1 MRIVKI
7 NNQIEA
13 IEILK
18 KIGVDPYGVKS
29 MAPKTRQVNILLTGR
44 QCKVANILK
53 QEMLSL
59 GADAAVAR
67 GSVSCSIEGT
77 DVLLMGT
84 LKQLLALPERLKKQ
98 PFGLRALARELE
110 ILLANIELRHRV
122 FRTAKREISLGDKT
136 LIMGVL
142 NVTPD
147 SFSDGN
153 LYFDTQKAIER
164 ALQMEEEGADI
175 IDIGAESSRP
185 GAMPLGVQEEM
196 DRLMPVLEGL
206 RGKLA
211 VALSVDTTK
220 ARVAGAAI
228 AAGVEI
234 VNDISAL
241 HNDEEMAKVVS
252 ETGAGL
258 VLMHMRGTPKTM
270 QTGDLAYKDL
280 IGEIIDYL
288 KKSYEKACAAGI
300 EKERIAI
307 DPGIGFGKTFDDNC
321 RVINKLGEF
330 KTLGLPLLI
339 GTSRKAFIG
348 SITGSA
354 PWERLE
360 GTAATVAASIFG
372 GCDIVRVHDVAAM
385 KKVTTMT
392 DAIVRARDET

>member
-1 MRIVKI
+1 M
-7 NNQIEA
+7 
-13 IEILK
+13 K
-18 KIGVDPYGVKS
+18 KIGVDPYGVTS

-98 PFGLRALARELE
+98 PSASGQLARELE
-110 ILLANIELRHRV
+110 ILLANIEAQTSCFQDGEGESHW
-122 FRTAKREISLGDKT
+122 EDKT

-175 IDIGAESSRP
+175 IDNGAESSRP

-196 DRLMPVLEGL
+196 GRLMPVLEGL

-258 VLMHMRGTPKTM
+258 VLMHMRVPKTCRPVILPKGPDWRNYRLS
-270 QTGDLAYKDL
+270 Q
-280 IGEIIDYL
+280 
-288 KKSYEKACAAGI
+288 KSYEKHVPGI

-307 DPGIGFGKTFDDNC
+307 D
-321 RVINKLGEF
+321 RE
-330 KTLGLPLLI
+330 
-339 GTSRKAFIG
+339 
-348 SITGSA
+348 
-354 PWERLE
+354 
-360 GTAATVAASIFG
+360 
-372 GCDIVRVHDVAAM
+372 
-385 KKVTTMT
+385 
-392 DAIVRARDET
+392 